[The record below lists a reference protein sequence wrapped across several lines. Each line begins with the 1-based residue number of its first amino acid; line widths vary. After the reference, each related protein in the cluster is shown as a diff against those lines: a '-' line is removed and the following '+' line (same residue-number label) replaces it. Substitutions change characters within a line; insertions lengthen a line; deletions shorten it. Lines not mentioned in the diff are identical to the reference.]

1 MGFRE
6 TPRKTARKAGIQTY
20 LSGKPCRHG
29 HSAPR
34 LVCNGKCT
42 ECSFPSAAKHREY
55 NARWKAKF
63 PGRDQEVKYRYRYGV
78 ELAEIRPKPECCE
91 VCGQGHPK
99 IVLDHC
105 HETGAFRGWLC
116 DPCNVVLGLV
126 KDSADRL
133 EKLAGHLR
141 QPEFSNYVNLVK
153 IQSNGLRKG

>member
-1 MGFRE
+1 MVFRE
-6 TPRKTARKAGIQTY
+6 TPRSKARKAGAQTY

-42 ECSFPSAAKHREY
+42 ECTFPSAVKHREY
-55 NARWKAKF
+55 NARWKAKY
-63 PGRDQEVKYRYRYGV
+63 PGRDQEVKYRFRYGV
-78 ELAEIRPKPECCE
+78 ELSEIRPKPENCE
-91 VCGQGHPK
+91 VCGQPHSK

-126 KDSADRL
+126 KDNAERL
-133 EKLAGHLR
+133 DLLAAHLR
-141 QPEFSNYVNLVK
+141 EPKIPNVINLVK
-153 IQSNGLRKG
+153 SQNNVRKG